1 MTTSVWRRAAIGV
14 ACTALALT
22 AAACS
27 SANNTAGSGGS
38 TATTGSG
45 STATTSSSSGSGK
58 ISIAYI
64 QKQAS
69 QVYFVGEKAGA
80 QAEADKLGIS
90 ISFFPLADQADDSAA
105 VDAVNQA
112 IAKKVNGIIIVPP
125 DGAVGPTVTQ
135 LASAAGIKMMSSDDQ
150 VCTNNPDPTKCA
162 AADLLPR
169 VGFDGT
175 EMGTDVGKEAA
186 ALFKQYGWNAADT
199 AVVSAWGPEVTVCT
213 QRVEAEKAA
222 FTANGGSA
230 AKMIDLNTDNTASG
244 AQDKAAAMLTANQGF
259 KHWVVWGCNDEN
271 VSGVVTA
278 MQNAGINTNDIDGV
292 ALGGYLACK
301 PWNANTPTG
310 MKASLYIS
318 GADVGSTSVDV
329 INDWLSKGTQP
340 QQQTFAPTHMVTPDN
355 WKTTMSSGDVSAC
368 LGS

>member
-1 MTTSVWRRAAIGV
+1 MTTSAWHRAALGV
-14 ACTALALT
+14 VCTALALT

-27 SANNTAGSGGS
+27 SGQSNTPGSGGGS
-38 TATTGSG
+38 TATAGG
-45 STATTSSSSGSGK
+45 GAGSGK
-58 ISIAYI
+58 VSIAYI
-64 QKQAS
+64 QKQAA

-80 QAEADKLGIS
+80 QAEADKLGIQVT
-90 ISFFPLADQADDSAA
+90 FYPLADQADDSAA

-162 AADLLPR
+162 DADLLPR

-175 EMGTDVGKEAA
+175 EMGTEVGKEAA
-186 ALFKQYGWNAADT
+186 TLFKQYGWAPADT
-199 AVVSAWGPEVTVCT
+199 AVVAAWGPEVTVCT
-213 QRVEAEKAA
+213 QRVEAAAAA

-230 AKMIDLNTDNTASG
+230 AKVIDLNTDNTASG
-244 AQDKAAAMLTANQGF
+244 AQDKASAMLTANQGF

-278 MQNAGINTNDIDGV
+278 MQNAGISPNDIDGV

-301 PWNANTPTG
+301 PWNAGTPTG
-310 MKASLYIS
+310 IKASLYIS
-318 GADVGSTSVDV
+318 GADVGATSVDV
-329 INDWLSKGTQP
+329 MNDWLTKNTQP
-340 QQQTFAPTHMVTPDN
+340 KQQTFAPTHMITPDT
-355 WKTTMSSGDVSAC
+355 WKTTMSSGDVQAC